1 MIKWLIKIKD
11 LLLGIA
17 DELYQAIGFA
27 SSSQPVK
34 FFKNASVNMFVSV
47 FLPVAKVIVAEVDNL
62 VLVHGRPIKDTH
74 PDMANFRKRQVAF
87 KRITK
92 AVDKAKMSW
101 KPHLVNLLIEMAV
114 AELKSRRF
122 DG

>member
-17 DELYQAIGFA
+17 DELYQVTGFA

-47 FLPVAKVIVAEVDNL
+47 FLPVAKIAVNEVDNL
-62 VLVHGRPIKDTH
+62 LLSNKKK
-74 PDMANFRKRQVAF
+74 KREAF
-87 KRITK
+87 TRITK
-92 AVDKAKMSW
+92 AIDKAKTSW
-101 KPHLVNLLIEMAV
+101 KTHLVNLLIEMAV
-114 AELKSRRF
+114 AELKSRRL